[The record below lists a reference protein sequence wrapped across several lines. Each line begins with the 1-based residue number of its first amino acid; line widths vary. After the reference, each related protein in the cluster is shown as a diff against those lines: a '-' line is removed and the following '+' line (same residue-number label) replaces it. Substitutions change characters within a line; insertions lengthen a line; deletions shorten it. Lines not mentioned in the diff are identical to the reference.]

1 MTLPFYILCF
11 ASFTFVSTLS
21 WTSRQPVWVSQYW
34 TGFYIWF
41 KSIPLLYLFLLAL
54 NNHSNTLILHKK
66 IHHGQLQQ
74 ICLFQCQQCIPPVS
88 PIHLLLR
95 FEEGRLQVHSPLWPC
110 SPDADSPGAA
120 CNWAMFALC
129 DKVEGTVFT
138 PWFQDVR
145 RSKQVHLL
153 SRFNSTHQQEHPNRH
168 LCHLQ
173 KFPQIIASKNKDF
186 IILYQNFPKKQSGT
200 DS

>member
-1 MTLPFYILCF
+1 MDNFSKSV
-11 ASFTFVSTLS
+11 SFSANNVSHQFHQY
-21 WTSRQPVWVSQYW
+21 TSYSGLRKEDSKCTVHCGRAPRTQTVQAQHVTEQC
-34 TGFYIWF
+34 
-41 KSIPLLYLFLLAL
+41 LLYA
-54 NNHSNTLILHKK
+54 
-66 IHHGQLQQ
+66 
-74 ICLFQCQQCIPPVS
+74 
-88 PIHLLLR
+88 
-95 FEEGRLQVHSPLWPC
+95 
-110 SPDADSPGAA
+110 
-120 CNWAMFALC
+120 

-153 SRFNSTHQQEHPNRH
+153 SRFNFTHQQEHPNRH